1 MTSSCAGKVRF
12 PTFAAARNHAKKA
25 RRRHEEPFNAYHCNE
40 CGAYHYGA
48 RPLDKGR
55 AARLRKARA
64 GEAAANDDDWKA
76 PAVRART
83 AA

>member
-1 MTSSCAGKVRF
+1 MSVCAGKTRF
-12 PTFAAARNHAKKA
+12 PTFADARGHAKRA
-25 RRRHEEPFNAYHCNE
+25 RRRFDEPFNAYHCHE
-40 CGAYHYGA
+40 CGSYHFGA
-48 RPLDKGR
+48 RSLDKGR

-64 GEAAANDDDWKA
+64 GAAAANDDAWKA

>member
-1 MTSSCAGKVRF
+1 MSCGKTRF
-12 PTFAAARNHAKKA
+12 PTFTAARDHAKKA
-25 RRRHEEPFNAYHCNE
+25 RRRHEKPFNAYHCLE
-40 CGAYHYGA
+40 CNAFHYGA

-64 GEAAANDDDWKA
+64 GEAAANDDAWKA

>member
-25 RRRHEEPFNAYHCNE
+25 RRRHEKPFNAYHCNE

-48 RPLDKGR
+48 RPFQASL
-55 AARLRKARA
+55 AARYRRA
-64 GEAAANDDDWKA
+64 KAAA
-76 PAVRART
+76 
-83 AA
+83 